1 MSSPT
6 FILVTGGFGFIGSH
20 TVLSLLEKGYNVLII
35 DNFSNT
41 SDINVQG
48 LTSLHSKLLNGTILK
63 NINIDIRNVEE
74 MTKVFQ
80 EHTID
85 TIIHFAAL
93 KSVSESIINPL
104 EYYENNVVGT
114 LNLLKLVNRFKI
126 PRFIFSSSATV
137 YGSSIPPFDES
148 SSNTGIGITNPYGM
162 TKYMSEKIIEDMF
175 KSKDCVTSFILLRY
189 FNPIGAHYS
198 GLIGEVPIGTPNN
211 LFPYLLDVAEG
222 KRKELQVFG
231 NDYSTHDGTCLRDYI
246 HVSDLAEGHCSAL
259 QFLETV
265 PDKVCEVFNLG
276 TGKGTSVLELIHTF
290 EEVNNRTI
298 FYIITERRPGD
309 VKESFAKVEKAKE
322 LLNWEAKYN
331 LKDMCKDGWNFRV
344 KNKKI

>member
-20 TVLSLLEKGYNVLII
+20 TSLSLLEKGYNVLII

-48 LTSLHSKLLNGTILK
+48 LTSLHSKLGNGTILK
-63 NINIDIRNVEE
+63 NINIDIRDKEE
-74 MTKVFQ
+74 LKTVFE

-93 KSVSESIINPL
+93 KSVSESISNPL
-104 EYYENNVVGT
+104 EYYDNNVLGT
-114 LNLLKLVNRFKI
+114 LHLLKLVNQFKI

-137 YGSSIPPFDES
+137 YGSSIPPFDEVLS
-148 SSNTGIGITNPYGM
+148 DVGNGITNPYGM
-162 TKYMSEKIIEDMF
+162 TKYMNEKILEDVF
-175 KSKDCVTSFILLRY
+175 KSKKSNTSFAILRY
-189 FNPIGAHYS
+189 FNPIGAHSS

-211 LFPYLLDVAEG
+211 LFPYLLDVAQG
-222 KRKELQVFG
+222 KRKELNVFG
-231 NDYSTHDGTCLRDYI
+231 NDYSTPDGTCLRDYI
-246 HVSDLAEGHCSAL
+246 HVSDLAEGHCAAL

-265 PDKVCEVFNLG
+265 PGKVCEVFNLG

-290 EEVNNRTI
+290 EEVNNDFI
-298 FYIITERRPGD
+298 SCLLITSYKP
-309 VKESFAKVEKAKE
+309 
-322 LLNWEAKYN
+322 L
-331 LKDMCKDGWNFRV
+331 
-344 KNKKI
+344 